1 MKLSKF
7 DLDQINSER
16 IKAMTPEEKDSL
28 LLKVVSDL
36 REALDRLNQN
46 STNSSCPPSS
56 ELPWQ
61 SSKEKDEQASSED
74 DSELGAGG
82 SNDAEVETGKVG
94 EKDADSQE
102 CSTENKPEEK
112 KRKPGRQEGAEGHSR
127 KVDLPVTKEVVH
139 RPEDCSVCDK
149 NLDPEKFVSRTA
161 KYVLDIVMGPG
172 GFLGIQVVHEKH
184 VFGEIACECEHV
196 NQTEPGRCAPDDGW
210 KVELTEWH
218 LVGPTL
224 MALIVCLSQRM
235 RISRRSIQE
244 FLSDWLGI
252 SLSISTINQCIHEA
266 GRAVAPLEKQMIK
279 EIQEAYQ
286 AYGDETSW
294 KENGILLWL
303 WVITTQTVCLYLVG
317 SRGKEILRKVLGNDL
332 TEFTG
337 WLMSDGYTVYREYCK
352 RLRCWAHLLR
362 KAKGLA
368 ESHDKNEAQL
378 FGTKVVLLL
387 KELMDAVYEARR
399 GEAENLYILFETRL
413 EEFKEL
419 CEHYRD
425 AEHKKTRQLAREL
438 LNDWDTIWVV
448 LKYPWLPLTNNEAE
462 RALRHWVI
470 ARRISYGT
478 RTAEGTRAFSLLAS
492 VIETCRK
499 RKVSPWPYL
508 SSVIAERRKD
518 NPAPALPL
526 PAIS

>member
-7 DLDQINSER
+7 DLVQVDSER
-16 IKAMTPEEKDSL
+16 IEAMTPGEKDSL
-28 LLKVVSDL
+28 ILKLVSDL

-46 STNSSCPPSS
+46 SSNSSCPPSS
-56 ELPWQ
+56 EAPWQ
-61 SSKEKDEQASSED
+61 SSKEEEASGQEENSEFENCE
-74 DSELGAGG
+74 SK
-82 SNDAEVETGKVG
+82 DAESETGKVD
-94 EKDADSQE
+94 EKGTDSQE
-102 CSTENKPEEK
+102 GSPESKSEET

-127 KVDLPVTKEVVH
+127 KVNLPVTKEVVH
-139 RPEDCSVCDK
+139 RPEECTICDN
-149 NLDPEKFVSRTA
+149 NLDPEKFVSITA
-161 KYVLDIVMGPG
+161 KYVLDIVIGLG

-184 VFGEIACECEHV
+184 VFGKIECECGHV
-196 NQTEPGRCAPDDGW
+196 NQTAPGRCAAEDGW
-210 KVELTEWH
+210 EVELTEWH

-224 MALIVCLSQRM
+224 MALIVCLSQRL
-235 RISRRSIQE
+235 RASRCRIQE

-252 SLSISTINQCIHEA
+252 SLSVSTINQCIHEA
-266 GRAVAPLEKQMIK
+266 GRAVAPLEKQMIE

-294 KENGILLWL
+294 KEQGVLLWL
-303 WVITTQTVCLYLVG
+303 WVITTPTVCLYLVG
-317 SRGKEILRKVLGNDL
+317 SRGKEILQKVFGDDL
-332 TEFTG
+332 TKFTG
-337 WLMSDGYTVYREYCK
+337 WLMSDGYSVYRKYCK

-362 KAKGLA
+362 KANGLV
-368 ESHDKNEAQL
+368 ESHDKNEAKL
-378 FGTKVVLLL
+378 FGTEAVLLF
-387 KELMDAVYEARR
+387 KELMDAIYEARR
-399 GEAENLYILFETRL
+399 GDFENLYILFETRL
-413 EEFKEL
+413 EEFKNL

-438 LNDWDTIWVV
+438 LNDWDTIWVI

-508 SSVIAERRKD
+508 SSVIAQRRKN

-526 PAIS
+526 PAFQ